1 MTMTNDQFNKGPFTA
16 EVYRTSNSDIINAL
30 TDSAKNW
37 VPEFYEDGEY
47 EHAYLEQPQA
57 GDVVIV
63 IDNRSQSGN
72 PLAGIVGR
80 FVCGGNDEVLPL
92 TQVGYTDDWVIAK

>member
-1 MTMTNDQFNKGPFTA
+1 MKMEEFNKGPFTA
-16 EVYRTSNSDIINAL
+16 EVYRTNNQEIIDTL
-30 TDSAKNW
+30 TASAKNW

-92 TQVGYTDDWVIAK
+92 TQVGYTDDWVLAK